1 MFEIPKIIHYCWF
14 GGKPLPKSA
23 IKCINSWK
31 KFFPDY
37 EIREWNESN
46 FDVNMIPY
54 TREAYAA
61 KKYAF
66 VSDFAR
72 FWVLHEHGGVYF
84 DTDVEVIRPMDDII
98 AKGAYLGMEN
108 YTSINPGLGMASPQG
123 QPFTKWYINYFSDK
137 HFVTEQASMI
147 PVISKKLSE
156 IGCTYADTMQE
167 LFFDGSPIYIY
178 PPSVFNPKSFI
189 TGIINI
195 DSDTRSIHHYDMSWF
210 DTNRYINQKLIQLYS
225 RFFNV
230 QKSRRLAGRTQ
241 FVLFHLITNPYH
253 IIRKILVK

>member
-1 MFEIPKIIHYCWF
+1 MIPKVIHYCWF

-46 FDVNMIPY
+46 FNVNMIPY
-54 TREAYAA
+54 TKEAYAA

-98 AKGAYLGMEN
+98 ETGSFMGAETPKN
-108 YTSINPGLGMASPQG
+108 VAPGLGLATTPHH
-123 QPFTKWYINYFSDK
+123 PFYKRYLEYYSDK
-137 HFVTEQASMI
+137 HFTPEQPTMCRVVTDWWIEEGWKTNCTIQTIAGITIYPPDYFCPQAMI
-147 PVISKKLSE
+147 
-156 IGCTYADTMQE
+156 GA
-167 LFFDGSPIYIY
+167 PIYITE
-178 PPSVFNPKSFI
+178 N
-189 TGIINI
+189 
-195 DSDTRSIHHYDMSWF
+195 TRSIHHF
-210 DTNRYINQKLIQLYS
+210 DANWLPWWKKRLVQMKQKIKQI
-225 RFFNV
+225 
-230 QKSRRLAGRTQ
+230 
-241 FVLFHLITNPYH
+241 LFKRHDS
-253 IIRKILVK
+253 

>member
-14 GGKPLPKSA
+14 GDKPLPKSA

-46 FDVNMIPY
+46 FDVNMVPY
-54 TREAYAA
+54 TKEAYAA

-72 FWVLHEHGGVYF
+72 FWVLHEYGGVYF

-98 AKGAYLGMEN
+98 AKSAYLGMEPPS
-108 YTSINPGLGMASPQG
+108 SINPGLGMAAQAKH
-123 QPFTKWYINYFSDK
+123 PFYSWYLDYFSDK
-137 HFVTEQASMI
+137 HFTPEQPSMI
-147 PVISKKLSE
+147 PVISKKFSE
-156 IGCTYADTMQE
+156 IGCTYSDSMQE
-167 LFFDGSPIYIY
+167 LFFDGWPITIY
-178 PPSVFNPKSFI
+178 PPRYFNPKSFT
-189 TGIINI
+189 TGKISIEK
-195 DSDTRSIHHYDMSWF
+195 DTRSIHHYDMSWF
-210 DTNRYINQKLIQLYS
+210 DTNRYINQKLIQFCS

-241 FVLFHLITNPYH
+241 FVLFHLITYPYH
-253 IIRKILVK
+253 IIRRIFKK

>member
-1 MFEIPKIIHYCWF
+1 MSNIPKIIHYCWF

-66 VSDFAR
+66 VSDFVR

-84 DTDVEVIRPMDDII
+84 DTDVEVICPMEDII
-98 AKGAYLGMEN
+98 AKGSYLGMEPPA
-108 YTSINPGLGMASPQG
+108 SINPGLGMATPAKHA
-123 QPFTKWYINYFSDK
+123 FYAWYLAYFSDK
-137 HFVTEQASMI
+137 HFTPVQPSMVPVVTNYMKEKGWNSDNSIQSI
-147 PVISKKLSE
+147 
-156 IGCTYADTMQE
+156 
-167 LFFDGSPIYIY
+167 DGITIY
-178 PPSVFNPKSFI
+178 PPAYFCPQ
-189 TGIINI
+189 TMMGAPINI
-195 DSDTRSIHHYDMSWF
+195 TENTRSIHHFDATWLPWLTRARIIIKQKIMS
-210 DTNRYINQKLIQLYS
+210 I
-225 RFFNV
+225 FNERSV
-230 QKSRRLAGRTQ
+230 
-241 FVLFHLITNPYH
+241 
-253 IIRKILVK
+253 

>member
-1 MFEIPKIIHYCWF
+1 MIPKIIHYCWF

-54 TREAYAA
+54 TKEAYEA

-84 DTDVEVIRPMDDII
+84 DTDVEVIRSMDDII
-98 AKGAYLGMEN
+98 ETGPFMGAETPQN
-108 YTSINPGLGMASPQG
+108 VAPGLGLATISNH
-123 QPFTKWYINYFSDK
+123 PFYKRYIDYYSDK
-137 HFVTEQASMI
+137 HFTPSQSTMCRVVTGWWLEMGW
-147 PVISKKLSE
+147 KTD
-156 IGCTYADTMQE
+156 CTIQTI
-167 LFFDGSPIYIY
+167 DGITIY
-178 PPSVFNPKSFI
+178 PPDYFCPQAMMGAPVNI
-189 TGIINI
+189 TEN
-195 DSDTRSIHHYDMSWF
+195 TRSIHHFDASWLPLWKKMIVCLKQRVKKF
-210 DTNRYINQKLIQLYS
+210 I
-225 RFFNV
+225 
-230 QKSRRLAGRTQ
+230 
-241 FVLFHLITNPYH
+241 
-253 IIRKILVK
+253 KI